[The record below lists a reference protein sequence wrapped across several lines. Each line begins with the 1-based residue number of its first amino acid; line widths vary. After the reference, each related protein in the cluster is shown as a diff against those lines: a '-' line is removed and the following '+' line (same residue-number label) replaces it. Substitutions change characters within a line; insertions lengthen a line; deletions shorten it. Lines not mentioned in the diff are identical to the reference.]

1 MKGLVTDI
9 ATGDLLVEK
18 GGAVIADSEVQVVE
32 NVLLASRGDFKEH
45 PLVGAETRQQL
56 SGEKDVM
63 WPTQTKKMIKECGV
77 EVRKVSMA
85 DDGTVTIE

>member
-9 ATGDLLVEK
+9 ENGDLLVEK
-18 GGAVIADSEVQVVE
+18 GAAVIADNEVQIIE
-32 NVLLASRGDFKEH
+32 NVLLATRGDFKEY
-45 PLVGAETRQQL
+45 PLVGAEVRQQL
-56 SGEKDVM
+56 GGEQDVM

-77 EVRKVSMA
+77 AVRKVSMD

>member
-1 MKGLVTDI
+1 
-9 ATGDLLVEK
+9 
-18 GGAVIADSEVQVVE
+18 
-32 NVLLASRGDFKEH
+32 
-45 PLVGAETRQQL
+45 
-56 SGEKDVM
+56 M